1 MQFSE
6 TLQATV
12 ENLRDSAHVRTVYG
26 DPVEHGDRTVVPV
39 ARVAYGYGG
48 GFGSGD
54 GTEGSGSGGGY
65 GGGVV
70 STPVGA
76 LDISDGE
83 TRFVRFDE
91 RRNVARGVLA
101 GLVVGAVLA
110 GTVLARVGSG
120 RRAADDET
128 TESRDGDDSVLHVDI
143 E

>member
-48 GFGSGD
+48 GFGEGD
-54 GTEGSGSGGGY
+54 GSDGTGSGGGF

-70 STPVGA
+70 TTPVGA
-76 LDISDGE
+76 LDISAGE
-83 TRFVRFDE
+83 TRFVKFDE

-101 GLVVGAVLA
+101 GLVVGVVLA
-110 GTVLARVGSG
+110 ATILTRVGGRGRSG
-120 RRAADDET
+120 ADDAS
-128 TESRDGDDSVLHVDI
+128 ESGTDGTSVVRVDVD
-143 E
+143 